1 MTGIGLFL
9 LMTLTLVANVT
20 TPAALAA
27 SGAPSPSP
35 KPATPIEHFL
45 VVMQENHTFDNYF
58 GTYPGADGIP
68 AGTCMPVQ
76 PNNPANKDCI
86 KPFHLVGGKSTDL
99 DHSAQTSK
107 LQYANGQMNGFV
119 EALEERNQDG
129 AMAMGYYN
137 DEELPYYWN
146 LADQYVL
153 FDRFFSS
160 TTDGSDANHMYW
172 VAASPSNRQA
182 EASPDGY
189 GDLETIFDR
198 LQASGVSWK
207 FYVQNYDPKLTYRTV
222 TQYPGNRA
230 SQVIWV
236 PLLKIP
242 RFIDDPKLSSHI
254 VPLTEYFDDLHNGT
268 LPAVSYIVPSG
279 ASEHPPSSLI
289 SGQRFV
295 QSLINSLMQS
305 SSWKS
310 SAFMLAYDDWGG
322 WYDHVKPPAVDQYG
336 YGFRVPALLVS
347 PYAKQGY
354 IDNTTLD
361 FTSMLKFIE
370 QNWNV
375 KPLTERDAK
384 ANNLL
389 DAFDF
394 TAPPRQAAF
403 VSWDRHPTVTPE
415 PRRGVLYAAYGGALG
430 ITGLIIASALLLPR
444 RRRWFVRAR
453 TGSAT

>member
-1 MTGIGLFL
+1 MTSISLLL
-9 LMTLTLVANVT
+9 LMTLTLVANAT
-20 TPAALAA
+20 APATLAA
-27 SGAPSPSP
+27 PGATSSSP
-35 KPATPIEHFL
+35 KAATPIEHFL

-68 AGTCMPVQ
+68 ADTCMPVE
-76 PNNPANKDCI
+76 PNNPANKDCV
-86 KPFHLVGGKSTDL
+86 KPFHLVGGKSSDL

-119 EALEERNQDG
+119 SALEERNQDG

-146 LADQYVL
+146 LADEYVL

-160 TTDGSDANHMYW
+160 SSDGSDSNHMFW
-172 VAASPSNRQA
+172 VAAAPSDRKA

-222 TQYPGNRA
+222 AQYPGNRA

-242 RFIDDPKLSSHI
+242 RFIDDPTLSSHI

-279 ASEHPPSSLI
+279 ASEHPPSSLV

-305 SSWKS
+305 SSWDS
-310 SAFMLAYDDWGG
+310 SAFILAYDDWGG
-322 WYDHVKPPAVDQYG
+322 WYDHVKPPVVDQYG
-336 YGFRVPALLVS
+336 YGFRVPALLIS
-347 PYAKQGY
+347 PYAKRGY
-354 IDNTTLD
+354 VDSTTLD
-361 FTSMLKFIE
+361 FASMLKFIE
-370 QNWNV
+370 QNWNLT
-375 KPLTERDAK
+375 PLTARDAK
-384 ANNLL
+384 ANNFL

-394 TAPPRQAAF
+394 TASPREPAF
-403 VSWDRHPTVTPE
+403 VSWDREPAVLPE

-430 ITGLIIASALLLPR
+430 LTGLIIATALLLPR
-444 RRRWFVRAR
+444 RRRRLAR
-453 TGSAT
+453 TGSTT